1 MIPCYFRRFTNS
13 AVVREMPLP
22 VAEVLG
28 VMLMHEI
35 KHVLMNLED
44 PGRNQLSQSFAE
56 QAELSKGLIP

>member
-1 MIPCYFRRFTNS
+1 
-13 AVVREMPLP
+13 MPLP